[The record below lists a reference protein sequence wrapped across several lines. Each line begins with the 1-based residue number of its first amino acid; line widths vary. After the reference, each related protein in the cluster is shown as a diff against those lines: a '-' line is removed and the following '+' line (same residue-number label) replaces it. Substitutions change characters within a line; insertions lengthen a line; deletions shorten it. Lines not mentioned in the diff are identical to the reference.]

1 MFYIFK
7 LYALYIYFVHH
18 QSRKTP
24 PSSLFSIELPVLRDI
39 LLSKIV
45 EMSWFLYYD
54 ELVHDELINFL
65 SDICEKIVIAG
76 MLVSYP

>member
-1 MFYIFK
+1 MSRIKYNFAMFYIFK

-54 ELVHDELINFL
+54 ELFHDELINFL
-65 SDICEKIVIAG
+65 KRD
-76 MLVSYP
+76 L